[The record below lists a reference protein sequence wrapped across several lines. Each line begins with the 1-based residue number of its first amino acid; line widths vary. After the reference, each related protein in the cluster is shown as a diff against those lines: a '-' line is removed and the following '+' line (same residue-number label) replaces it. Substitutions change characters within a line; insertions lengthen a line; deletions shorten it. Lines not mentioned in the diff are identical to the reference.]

1 MLDHT
6 SLANLER
13 QQTKRASDGSE
24 FIGYADIAQFVKR
37 NRTTILGSPLITIV
51 GAILYILVT
60 DPIFTARSQILID
73 PKMPQLLRE
82 QTGEVN
88 FSLDNAQVESQIAVL
103 RSEKIALTVIN
114 ELKLREDPDF
124 QDRRRSIFAT
134 LRSWIWNSNDQG
146 VSEFE
151 QSRHAVTT
159 FEAGLDVRRYG
170 LSYAID
176 ISFGS
181 KDPEK
186 AARIANATAD
196 AFIRDQ
202 VETKSSTA
210 RLSSEWLEER
220 INQLRAQLNTATQ
233 MVQEF
238 RAKHDYRI
246 RAKPDKDPEGATPT
260 TTDPVAD
267 GHRQDITLEE
277 LETTAETYRKIYESY
292 LQAFT
297 ATVQRQSFPV
307 SDARVIT
314 PATRPLTKSHP
325 KTMLVLA
332 IGGLFGLM
340 IGCAIAFVLHSL
352 DRSIRSSQQIR
363 DELGLECLGRLP
375 RIVGAYPDHFDEVAK
390 APFSRFSSKLKSVK
404 TVISLANK
412 TQSIRCLGITSALP
426 KEGKSTVASNL
437 ATLFSMSGVRTLVVD
452 ADICNSTLTKN
463 FAPNSTAGLIEAV
476 KDREQLKHCIVPAK
490 TTSFDLLPAV
500 TGPIANSNDILG
512 SEEMQV
518 LLRDLFQSYD
528 FIVVDLPPLNPV
540 VDGLAISPLLDGVVV
555 VTEWGKTPLDLI
567 SEMLR
572 SLRMAKAFILGVVMT
587 KVDEGSYEGYGKSG
601 ASYYS

>member
-13 QQTKRASDGSE
+13 QQTKRASDGHE
-24 FIGYADIAQFVKR
+24 FLGYADIAQFVKR

-60 DPIFTARSQILID
+60 DPIFTARAQILID

-114 ELKLREDPDF
+114 ELNLREDPDF

-134 LRSWIWNSNDQG
+134 LRSWIWNSNDQTL
-146 VSEFE
+146 SEFE
-151 QSRHAVTT
+151 QSRRAVTM

-176 ISFGS
+176 ISVSS

-246 RAKPDKDPEGATPT
+246 RARPDKEPEAAAPTP
-260 TTDPVAD
+260 TDPVEEGRRRD
-267 GHRQDITLEE
+267 VTPEE

-314 PATRPLTKSHP
+314 LATKPLTKSQP

-332 IGGLFGLM
+332 IGGLMGLM
-340 IGCAIAFVLHSL
+340 IGCSIAFVLHSL

-404 TVISLANK
+404 TVIGLANK

-437 ATLFSMSGVRTLVVD
+437 ATLFSMSGMRTLVVD

-528 FIVVDLPPLNPV
+528 IIVVDLPPLNPV

-572 SLRMAKAFILGVVMT
+572 SLRMAKASILGVVMT
-587 KVDEGSYEGYGKSG
+587 KVDEGSQEGYGKSG
-601 ASYYS
+601 AGYYS